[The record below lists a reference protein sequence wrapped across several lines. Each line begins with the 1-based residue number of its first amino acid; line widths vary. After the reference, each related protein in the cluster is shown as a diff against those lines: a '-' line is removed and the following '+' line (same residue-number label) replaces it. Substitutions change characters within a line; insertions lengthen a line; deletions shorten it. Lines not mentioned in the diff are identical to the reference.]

1 MDIAG
6 LVNGINQA
14 TQIVGAVNGAVNIMA
29 PMLQTVDQQV
39 SQVAGTINGA
49 IGYRPD
55 MYAAPPGYY
64 PPQQGIPATMPMPTT
79 ASSSNSSIMGSVGN
93 ALAGGGIGALMGT
106 KLYASMSTPPMP
118 TTEGLASKISP
129 NMKNIGMTGLKA
141 GGIGAAAG
149 AVFSGIE
156 NMTKVSRNEITGAE
170 ATGNIAADAT
180 VGFFSGM
187 GGLAGGTLGAKLM
200 TSFGAR
206 SLPVAIG
213 AGVVGLVGATVVD
226 QLFKQT
232 GIRDSISSGI
242 RSAIGS

>member
-1 MDIAG
+1 MDFAG
-6 LVNGINQA
+6 IINGINQA
-14 TQIVGAVNGAVNIMA
+14 TQIVGAVNGAVNVMA
-29 PMLQTVDQQV
+29 PALQSMEVAV
-39 SQVAGTINGA
+39 NQVAGTVNGA
-49 IGYRPD
+49 MGYQPD
-55 MYAAPPGYY
+55 MYAQPNGYY
-64 PPQQGIPATMPMPTT
+64 PPQGSIPATMPMPSPT
-79 ASSSNSSIMGSVGN
+79 ASNTSSLMGSVGS
-93 ALAGGGIGALMGT
+93 ALAGGGIGAMMGT
-106 KLYASMSTPPMP
+106 KLYNSISNPMP
-118 TTEGLASKISP
+118 ATEGLASKISP

-156 NMTKVSRNEITGAE
+156 NMTKVSKNEITGAE
-170 ATGNIAADAT
+170 AAGNITADAT

-213 AGVVGLVGATVVD
+213 AGVLGLVGATAVD

-232 GIRDSISSGI
+232 GIRDSISSGV
-242 RSAIGS
+242 RSVLGS